1 MVSIPIENETSYT
14 LTDAMRQDILRDA
27 HEHFGNEVRS
37 IRVQEGLERHAFNA
51 RTYQVRYA
59 FSPTDFGLVRLIT
72 PAPATAD
79 HGAALSPR
87 QDGVRDTA
95 APEPRAALLEYL
107 EGQDADEPEDDVF
120 TLDDPVEAG
129 DEDEEEDVLDPD
141 DDE

>member
-1 MVSIPIENETSYT
+1 MVSIPIENETPYT

-51 RTYQVRYA
+51 RTHQVRYA

-87 QDGVRDTA
+87 QEGVRDTA

-120 TLDDPVEAG
+120 TLDDPVEEG